1 MLQTLGEQS
10 DIFQTTSKRRKFGPN
25 HMLIYCNYP
34 NIYIYIYIC
43 IGIIQI
49 GIYIVVKFYFG

>member
-25 HMLIYCNYP
+25 YMLIYFNYP
-34 NIYIYIYIC
+34 KNIYIC

-49 GIYIVVKFYFG
+49 GIYIVVKFYFD